1 MDLGLKDK
9 VVVVAGASKGLG
21 FATAKVL
28 LEEGARV
35 VISSRSQ
42 ENLQKAVEKLG
53 NSPNLFTVAADVTK
67 KADCEHL
74 IDESVKHFKVLDV
87 LITNCGGPDPGEFE
101 DLSDDQWDQAIDKSF
116 KSHIY
121 LIRAALPY
129 LKKSSV
135 PSILT
140 VTSFTTKQPL
150 PNLILSNAVRSAT
163 IGLTKS
169 LTFELGKYNIRVNSI
184 LPGWTLTD
192 RVDALLNNRA
202 DIKNSSYDIEKAAIT
217 ADIPLGRMGEPLE
230 FGRAAAFLV
239 SPAASFIN
247 GVMLNVDGGIYKGI
261 Y

>member
-9 VVVVAGASKGLG
+9 VAVIAGASKGLG
-21 FATAKVL
+21 FATARVL

-35 VISSRSQ
+35 VISSRSAD
-42 ENLQKAVEKLG
+42 NLKAAADKLG
-53 NSPNLFTVAADVTK
+53 NPANLKTVAADVTQEK
-67 KADCEHL
+67 DCQRL
-74 IDESVKHFKVLDV
+74 IGETVDAFKTLDV
-87 LITNCGGPDPGEFE
+87 LITNCGGPAPGTFE
-101 DLSDDQWDQAIDKSF
+101 DLSDAQWDEAIDKSF
-116 KSHIY
+116 KSNLY
-121 LIRAALPY
+121 LIRAALPF
-129 LKKSSV
+129 LKKSAT

-150 PNLILSNAVRSAT
+150 PNMILSNSVRSAT

-169 LTFELGKYNIRVNSI
+169 LSFELGQYNIRVNSI

-192 RVDALLNNRA
+192 RVDALLTNRA
-202 DIKNSSYDIEKAAIT
+202 EIHQSSYDAEKASIA
-217 ADIPLGRMGEPLE
+217 ADIPLRRMGDPME

-239 SPAASFIN
+239 SPAASFVD

>member
-9 VVVVAGASKGLG
+9 VAVVAGASKGLG
-21 FATAKVL
+21 FATAQVL
-28 LEEGARV
+28 LEEGAQV
-35 VISSRSQ
+35 VISSRSA
-42 ENLQKAVEKLG
+42 ENLKAAADKLG
-53 NSPNLFTVAADVTK
+53 NPPNLLTVPADVTK
-67 KADCEHL
+67 EADCQHL
-74 IDESVKHFKVLDV
+74 IQACVDKFKALDV
-87 LITNCGGPDPGEFE
+87 LITNCGGPAPGSFE
-101 DLSDDQWDQAIDKSF
+101 GLSDAQWDEAIDKSF
-116 KSHIY
+116 KSNLY
-121 LIRAALPY
+121 LIRAALPH
-129 LKKSSV
+129 LKQSST

-150 PNLILSNAVRSAT
+150 PNMILSNSVRSAT

-169 LTFELGKYNIRVNSI
+169 LTFELGQYNIRVNSI

-192 RVDALLNNRA
+192 RVDALLANRA
-202 DIKNSSYDIEKAAIT
+202 DIHNSSYDAEKHGIA